1 MCCSTKIRNL
11 NSRNNLGFIGNV
23 ISNDNKRL
31 KMSEVTVLSRDLFLK
46 NDILTLLKFGWTVN
60 KQALIDVF
68 AKNGIDI
75 EKEKDLEDLANLHNT
90 GKDKNGSVKGKD
102 GSPMFFDVVAILAS
116 ERKATE
122 KELYSAL
129 QEGRLVFI

>member
-1 MCCSTKIRNL
+1 MACSTKIRNL
-11 NSRNNLGFIGNV
+11 NSKSNLGFIGNV

-60 KQALIDVF
+60 RQALIDVF

-75 EKEKDLEDLANLHNT
+75 EEEKDLKDLADLHNT
-90 GKDKNGSVKGKD
+90 GKDKNGTVKGKD

-122 KELYSAL
+122 AEMYSAL
-129 QEGRLVFI
+129 QQGRLVFI